1 MVQKRDEWNQLD
13 PLPVYLASAPCGGA
27 HRAAVLVVA
36 HVTHDQARARM
47 HAAAGGSK
55 VSGGGCR
62 AVHTCTHG
70 KEIERIV
77 SIVIILEL
85 PVGSLSLLIISHH
98 TRDTSIPWFFDSFRS
113 VCSGC
118 PFAALAAAALQAAA
132 RANG

>member
-77 SIVIILEL
+77 SPLGVNRDHIRTASRFIV
-85 PVGSLSLLIISHH
+85 
-98 TRDTSIPWFFDSFRS
+98 S
-113 VCSGC
+113 VD
-118 PFAALAAAALQAAA
+118 Q
-132 RANG
+132 